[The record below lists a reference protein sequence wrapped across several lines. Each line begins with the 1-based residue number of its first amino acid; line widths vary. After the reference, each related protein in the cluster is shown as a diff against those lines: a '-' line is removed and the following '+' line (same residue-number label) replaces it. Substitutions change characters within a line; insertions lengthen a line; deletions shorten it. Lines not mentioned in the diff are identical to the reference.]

1 MDNSMYLL
9 KDTESKSIKQDHNGM
24 LCIFTDKKNAER
36 FRSRLHEDD
45 KNSSQVIEIDCKIK
59 AI

>member
-9 KDTESKSIKQDHNGM
+9 KDTESTSIKQDHNGM
-24 LCIFTDKKNAER
+24 LCMFTDKKKAER
-36 FRSRLHEDD
+36 FRNRLHKDD
-45 KNSSQVIEIDCKIK
+45 KKGSEIIEIDCKIK